1 MGLFRKLQSL
11 YREKHSFDE
20 YTSRAQPQQKR
31 AEEIVDRGLKNS
43 VKKNSSRSLTYKGSS
58 YTYGK
63 QKYKSNLGLVK

>member
-1 MGLFRKLQSL
+1 MGLFRKLQTL
-11 YREKHSFDE
+11 YREKQAFNE
-20 YTSRAQPQQKR
+20 YTRKAEPQQKQ

-43 VKKNSSRSLTYKGSS
+43 VKKNSSRFLTYKGSS